1 MVIISSK
8 IKLREKRASDARNDY
23 TWLTDPEL
31 VRFDAVPLLT
41 ISFPKYLLDYT
52 SALCYPT
59 PNRHTF
65 AIEAPDGEHIG
76 NCVYYNVNETKGEAE
91 IGIVIGNRDYWDKG
105 YGTDTV
111 AALVNRIFRETN
123 LKRLY
128 LKTLDWNLR
137 AQKCFKKCGFT
148 PYRHLNR
155 DGHNFVLM
163 GLHCKQWEKQTE

>member
-1 MVIISSK
+1 
-8 IKLREKRASDARNDY
+8 
-23 TWLTDPEL
+23 
-31 VRFDAVPLLT
+31 
-41 ISFPKYLLDYT
+41 
-52 SALCYPT
+52 
-59 PNRHTF
+59 
-65 AIEAPDGEHIG
+65 
-76 NCVYYNVNETKGEAE
+76 VYYNVNETKGEAE

-105 YGTDTV
+105 CGTDTV

-148 PYRHLNR
+148 PYGHLNR

-163 GLHCKQWEKQTE
+163 GLHRKQWEKQTE

>member
-1 MVIISSK
+1 MVISSK
-8 IKLREKRASDARNDY
+8 IKLRDKRAPNARNDY
-23 TWLTDPEL
+23 TWQTDPDL

-41 ISFPKYLLDYT
+41 TSFPKYLLDYT
-52 SALCYPT
+52 GELCYPT
-59 PNRHTF
+59 PNRHTL
-65 AIEAPDGEHIG
+65 AIETSDGKHIG

-91 IGIVIGNRDYWDKG
+91 IGIVIGNRDYWDRG

-111 AALVNRIFRETN
+111 ATLVNRIFLRTD

-148 PYRHLNR
+148 PYGHLHR

-163 GLHCKQWEKQTE
+163 ESHRKQWEKQTE